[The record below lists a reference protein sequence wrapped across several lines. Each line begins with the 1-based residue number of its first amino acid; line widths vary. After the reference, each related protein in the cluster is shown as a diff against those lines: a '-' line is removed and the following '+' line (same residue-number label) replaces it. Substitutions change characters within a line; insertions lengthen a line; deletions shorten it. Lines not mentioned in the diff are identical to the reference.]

1 MKVLLGAAL
10 AAMVLSTGAAFAK
23 GGESKLAYQLQQQRE
38 AHLIAK
44 AGGSLPLAN
53 KAPARAKVLDGGE
66 DLSELFGLDIQQST
80 RENGKKGLNLEKIR
94 G

>member
-44 AGGSLPLAN
+44 AGGANGGATVVLAEE
-53 KAPARAKVLDGGE
+53 GG
-66 DLSELFGLDIQQST
+66 
-80 RENGKKGLNLEKIR
+80 GKR
-94 G
+94 PQYA